1 MQIGSGTPANETAN
15 SEQQV
20 DQIECTEDE
29 LKAAEAMVD
38 PIFEKMKS
46 EYSEDLDELREN
58 LLYNAMVEIKSD
70 SEAGRIKKRCEICNS
85 DHPHPCWLRGPEFQP
100 DWLRKRIEQINLRD
114 GNKPTESPTEKIT
127 PPKASFSKQKSLRF
141 NHMSFQQDDSDQDI
155 DALLD
160 SIQSNID
167 QQVDGG
173 TLSVKP
179 NWHPSN
185 SQLQQILMQRM
196 SIQSEGQ

>member
-1 MQIGSGTPANETAN
+1 
-15 SEQQV
+15 
-20 DQIECTEDE
+20 
-29 LKAAEAMVD
+29 
-38 PIFEKMKS
+38 
-46 EYSEDLDELREN
+46 
-58 LLYNAMVEIKSD
+58 MVEIKSD
-70 SEAGRIKKRCEICNS
+70 LEAGRIKKRCEICNS

-114 GNKPTESPTEKIT
+114 GNKPTEPPTEKIT

-141 NHMSFQQDDSDQDI
+141 NHMSLQQDDSDRDI

-167 QQVDGG
+167 QQVDEG

-179 NWHPSN
+179 KLASIKLSAPTDSDAADVN
-185 SQLQQILMQRM
+185 SIRGSVDALQVEDYTSVYGMQDFC
-196 SIQSEGQ
+196 